1 MSSIAISLDDPSE
14 SAGLDAVKEILKE
27 KNYYRVEYFQLI
39 KHLRNILLLEVQQL
53 HLAILFVDYLS

>member
-27 KNYYRVEYFQLI
+27 KNYYRV
-39 KHLRNILLLEVQQL
+39 
-53 HLAILFVDYLS
+53 